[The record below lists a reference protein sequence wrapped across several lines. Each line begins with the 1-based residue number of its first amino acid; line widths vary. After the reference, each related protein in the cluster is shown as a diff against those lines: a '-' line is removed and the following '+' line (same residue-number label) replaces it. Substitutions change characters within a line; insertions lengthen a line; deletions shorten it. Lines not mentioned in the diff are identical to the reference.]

1 MISRNP
7 SYNFTLQ
14 QIIIQITDSTD
25 FHFLMIALVFP
36 RQFGAHVFLKM
47 SQGHVIDIMTY
58 NSYSLQYY
66 SFRIIGI

>member
-1 MISRNP
+1 MISYYH

-14 QIIIQITDSTD
+14 QIIIQITDTTD

-36 RQFGAHVFLKM
+36 RQFGAQM

>member
-1 MISRNP
+1 MKPLPKTTQKPHSHHFTKHKNNNFTMISYNH

-36 RQFGAHVFLKM
+36 RQFGAHVF
-47 SQGHVIDIMTY
+47 
-58 NSYSLQYY
+58 
-66 SFRIIGI
+66 